1 MGRVVSATAAPAR
14 QKTQEILIGIVTFQ
28 QRMKQLLIFLALTP
42 VIYGEDYQE
51 RTARNL
57 SVFNVVSFPN
67 SVCGAQSGYN
77 GTCYTATE
85 CTTLGG
91 TASGT
96 CASSFGVCCVFSIAC
111 GGSTSANN
119 SYAIMSSYS
128 ISTDSDPCTYTFCKT
143 NNDVCKLRID
153 FDTMVLSPPAGFGT
167 YPSAPTGATDDSIV
181 VGDCNTDSLTVSNPG
196 GSVPPTICGYN
207 TGQHMFVPASNQCN
221 QINID
226 IDTGSTSTTRLWQI
240 KVTQYECG
248 HQMAPEQDCLQYLT
262 ASSGTVASF
271 NWDTSSSTV
280 SQAQFHLS
288 SQYYDI
294 CIRRARSYCSICYS
308 PQVTGSAT
316 PTLAAASYGLSASSD
331 ATGAAAI
338 AAVGATCTG
347 VTTLIST
354 ALAGN
359 LGQGDYLDIVALQS
373 GTGTAGTVST
383 ASTNRICGAFWAT
396 SGTAHATLC
405 SWATPF
411 KIGVHFDADEALADP
426 TVAVT
431 PNFNLFEN
439 DLSAT
444 GAGGFGT
451 SGFYLAYWQNSC

>member
-1 MGRVVSATAAPAR
+1 
-14 QKTQEILIGIVTFQ
+14 
-28 QRMKQLLIFLALTP
+28 MKQLLIFLALTP
-42 VIYGEDYQE
+42 FISGEIIQE
-51 RTARNL
+51 DRTARNL

-67 SVCGAQSGYN
+67 SVCGATSGYN

-111 GGSTSANN
+111 GASTSANN
-119 SYAIMSSYS
+119 SYAIISSYS

-153 FDTMVLSPPAGFGT
+153 FDTMVLSPPGGFTTYAAPLPAGA
-167 YPSAPTGATDDSIV
+167 SDDSITA
-181 VGDCNTDSLTVSNPG
+181 GDCNTDSLTVTNPG
-196 GSVPPTICGYN
+196 GNVPPTICGYN
-207 TGQHMFVPASNQCN
+207 TGQHMFVPASSQCN

-248 HQMAPEQDCLQYLT
+248 NLMAPEQDCLQYLT

-280 SQAQFHLS
+280 SSTSQFHLS

-308 PQVTGSAT
+308 PQVVGSSTA
-316 PTLAAASYGLSASSD
+316 PLAAASYGLSASSD
-331 ATGAAAI
+331 PTGAAAI
-338 AAVGATCTG
+338 AAAGSTCTG
-347 VTTLIST
+347 VTTLAPGAT
-354 ALAGN
+354 AGN
-359 LGQGDYLDIVALQS
+359 LGQGDYLDITGLQT
-373 GTGTAGTVST
+373 GTGTSGLVST
-383 ASTNRICGAFWAT
+383 ATFNRICGAFWAT

-411 KIGVHFDADEALADP
+411 KIGVHFDADESLADP

-444 GAGGFGT
+444 GAGGYGT